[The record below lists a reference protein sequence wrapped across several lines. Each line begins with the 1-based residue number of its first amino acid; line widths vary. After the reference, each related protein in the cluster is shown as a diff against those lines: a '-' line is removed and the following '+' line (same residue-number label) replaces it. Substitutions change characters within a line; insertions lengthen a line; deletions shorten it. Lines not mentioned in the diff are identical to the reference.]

1 MNSRPSSRFVA
12 ALVMLIVAAL
22 ALGGEKPSD
31 PKLAAAIGKANSE
44 WAEAM
49 KTGDAA
55 TIAAPYAE
63 DGVFVRLDGS
73 CVKGRASIETMYRER
88 FAASGLASETKI
100 ESKNL
105 VVDGEMAYES
115 GYGEATMKKEGKAA
129 TSGGRFLTVW
139 RRQAGGDWKILR
151 NIVLP

>member
-1 MNSRPSSRFVA
+1 MNSRSSSRFVA
-12 ALVMLIVAAL
+12 ALVMLLVVGL

-55 TIAAPYAE
+55 TIAAPYAQ
-63 DGVFVRLDGS
+63 DGVFVRADGS
-73 CVKGRASIETMYRER
+73 CVQGRAPIEAMYRER
-88 FAASGLASETKI
+88 FAKAGLASATKI
-100 ESKNL
+100 ESKRL

-115 GYGEATMKKEGKAA
+115 GYGEATMKKEGKSIV
-129 TSGGRFLTVW
+129 SGGRFLTVW
-139 RRQAGGDWKILR
+139 QRQPDGDWKIVR